1 MSRDRS
7 IVNGADDGI
16 RRCRCGKPTK
26 VEVVWA
32 ACSIVLAAL
41 LLPAAILSPIRPAL
55 AAEADDK
62 VIAIRLADLLRS
74 ARTIVSQHQDLINNP
89 DLGDKGLTGERV
101 LAEVATLYQKQT
113 GHDLRT
119 IDPASR
125 EGRLLRAQMDAIKE
139 VVDGNQSTINKA
151 GIGFKGFIPA
161 VFARLVNEKF
171 AERVGNE
178 ARVKVTAPEPLVRN
192 RKARPDAWEIAVISS
207 KFSDPQWP
215 KGAPFEEK
223 TTADNRSAYRFLVP
237 EYYVPSCLT
246 CHGAPKGQM
255 DITGY
260 PMEGGKAGDLGAAIS
275 VTLYE

>member
-1 MSRDRS
+1 
-7 IVNGADDGI
+7 
-16 RRCRCGKPTK
+16 
-26 VEVVWA
+26 
-32 ACSIVLAAL
+32 LAAL
-41 LLPAAILSPIRPAL
+41 LLPAAMLSPIRPTF
-55 AAEADDK
+55 AAEAEDK

-74 ARTIVSQHQDLINNP
+74 ARTIVSQHQDLVNNP

-101 LAEVATLYQKQT
+101 LAEAAALYQKQT
-113 GHDLRT
+113 GHDLGT

-161 VFARLVNEKF
+161 VFARLVTEKF
-171 AERVGNE
+171 AERVGSE
-178 ARVKVTAPEPLVRN
+178 ARMKVTAPEPLVRN
-192 RKARPDAWEIAVISS
+192 RKARPDAWEIAVIST
-207 KFSDPQWP
+207 KFSDPHWP

-223 TTADNRSAYRFLVP
+223 TTADKRSAYRFLVP

-246 CHGAPKGQM
+246 CHGAPKGEM

-275 VTLYE
+275 VTLFE